1 MAFAL
6 EKNKHYTYKDYLTW
20 PDDMRCEIID
30 GEVYMMTPAPILA
43 HQDVAGE
50 IFYQAKQALRGKTC
64 RALIAPLDVRLPR
77 NNEADEDSDIVVQ
90 PDVMVVCD
98 PSKLDRRGVRGA
110 PDWVVEVLSP
120 KSASRDQ
127 IEKRRIYER
136 HGVQEYWLVHP
147 TDRILTIYRLQNGE
161 YGKPDIFALQGSTP
175 VSVLP
180 DISIDWDALTPY
192 LIDDENL

>member
-6 EKNKHYTYKDYLTW
+6 EKDKHYTYKDYLTW
-20 PDDMRCEIID
+20 PDDVRCEIID
-30 GEVYMMTPAPILA
+30 GQVYMMTPAPILM
-43 HQDVAGE
+43 HQNVAGE
-50 IFYQAKQALRGKTC
+50 IFRQAANALAGKTC
-64 RALIAPLDVRLPR
+64 RALIAPLDVRLPQH
-77 NNEADEDSDIVVQ
+77 NEAEQDSDIVVQ

-98 PSKLDRRGVRGA
+98 QNKLDRRGVRGA

-136 HGVQEYWLVHP
+136 HGVLEYWLVHP
-147 TDRILTIYRLQNGE
+147 TDRVLTIYRLENGE

-180 DISIDWDALTPY
+180 GISIDWEALVPY
-192 LIDDENL
+192 LNDDENL

>member
-1 MAFAL
+1 
-6 EKNKHYTYKDYLTW
+6 
-20 PDDMRCEIID
+20 MRCEIID
-30 GEVYMMTPAPILA
+30 GQVYMMTPAPFLA
-43 HQDVAGE
+43 HQNVAGE
-50 IFYQAKQALRGKTC
+50 IFRQVANALVGKTC

-77 NNEADEDSDIVVQ
+77 HNEVDEDSDIVVQ

-136 HGVQEYWLVHP
+136 HGVLEYWLVHP
-147 TDRILTIYRLQNGE
+147 TDRVLTIYRLKNGE
-161 YGKPDIFALQGSTP
+161 YGKPDIFVLQGSTP

-180 DISIDWDALTPY
+180 DISIDWEALVPY
-192 LIDDENL
+192 LNDDENL